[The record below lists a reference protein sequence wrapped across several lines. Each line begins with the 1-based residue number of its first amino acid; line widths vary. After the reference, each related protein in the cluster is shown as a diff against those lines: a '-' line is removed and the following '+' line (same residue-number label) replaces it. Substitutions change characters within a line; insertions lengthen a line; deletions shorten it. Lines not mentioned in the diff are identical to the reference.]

1 MSSLY
6 LGFAVKKRGK
16 ILLKF
21 HSAACARL
29 DNALKEDCKL
39 NYSVLTLL
47 KVKAVIHVEERQDG
61 AFEVLHIEAIHF
73 NKERSPLDS
82 ERCQPSHFGFKF
94 CLH

>member
-1 MSSLY
+1 M
-6 LGFAVKKRGK
+6 
-16 ILLKF
+16 
-21 HSAACARL
+21 
-29 DNALKEDCKL
+29 
-39 NYSVLTLL
+39 L

-61 AFEVLHIEAIHF
+61 AFEVLHIEAINF